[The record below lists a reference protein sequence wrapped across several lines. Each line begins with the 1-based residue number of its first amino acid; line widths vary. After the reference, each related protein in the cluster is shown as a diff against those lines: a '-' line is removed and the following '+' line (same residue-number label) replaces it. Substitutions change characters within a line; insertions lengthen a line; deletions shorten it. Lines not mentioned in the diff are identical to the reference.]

1 MALSVG
7 QSIERSDLF
16 VQMVGDIAKTSEG
29 SLPCAKREPVHRRDI
44 DAVQAKIVDPGQ
56 GEETQAKDTI
66 GEPY

>member
-44 DAVQAKIVDPGQ
+44 DAI
-56 GEETQAKDTI
+56 
-66 GEPY
+66 